1 MVHEDAAEKFI
12 YTMRPCALDALKSW
26 RFVVMLTEIHAK
38 LCVAQLKVDKQGFPL
53 FENDTDMYVSL
64 PFQPV
69 STDFQLGQK
78 IHSPGKYMILT

>member
-1 MVHEDAAEKFI
+1 M
-12 YTMRPCALDALKSW
+12 
-26 RFVVMLTEIHAK
+26 
-38 LCVAQLKVDKQGFPL
+38 CVAQLKVDEQGFPL